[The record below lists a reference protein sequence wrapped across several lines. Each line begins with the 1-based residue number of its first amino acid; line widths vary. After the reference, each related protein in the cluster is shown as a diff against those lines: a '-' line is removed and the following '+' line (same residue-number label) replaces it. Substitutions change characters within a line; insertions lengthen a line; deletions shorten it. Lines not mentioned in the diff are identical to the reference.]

1 MILGIKNRTENWKTA
16 RTFARMYP
24 ENLASLAN
32 YLLKSYCEFDDCNLP
47 RLRPGQVQLELFWKG
62 VRDHVHLPEGE
73 NGTRKGASELKEAIK
88 EREQDHIKA
97 FARLYDSL
105 FPDLRYKVDG
115 FPKGEKRTFN
125 SLQADNYIVSTDNRR
140 NMLFSNLRNTEI
152 DIVIAS
158 PNHLFIGEAKGE
170 MGLHS
175 NSKYML
181 VHQLIRQYVMANI
194 LLKHL
199 GSKKTVVPFM
209 VSNDTAKEKRN
220 LQARFMLCQE
230 WLKKEN
236 ILAWED
242 VGKLAN

>member
-16 RTFARMYP
+16 RTFGRMHP
-24 ENLASLAN
+24 ENVAQLAN
-32 YLLKSYCEFDDCNLP
+32 YLLKSYREFPNCHFPNLQP
-47 RLRPGQVQLELFWKG
+47 SQVHLELFWKG

-73 NGTRKGASELKEAIK
+73 NGACKGARELKEEIK
-88 EREQDHIKA
+88 EREQKHIKA
-97 FARLYDSL
+97 FASLYDSL

-115 FPKGEKRTFN
+115 FPEGEKRTFN
-125 SLQADNYIVSTDNRR
+125 SLQAENYIVSTDNRR
-140 NMLFSNLRNTEI
+140 NLLFSNLRNTEI

-170 MGLHS
+170 MGLHA

-199 GSKKTVVPFM
+199 GNEKTVVPFM
-209 VSNDTAKEKRN
+209 VSNDSAKEKRN

-230 WLKKEN
+230 WLKEEN
-236 ILAWED
+236 ILTWED